1 MGNPIKKYHNKMLKR
16 AEINDIPMIQSLAR
30 TSWKKAYAEI
40 LSSEQLEYMLETMY
54 SEAELLRQINLPD
67 YFYYLIQIDKKSV
80 GFLGF
85 EQHYEP
91 DTTKLHRLYLLEEW
105 KGKGLGKLAIDFLKK
120 ESRDAGNR
128 RIILNV
134 NKDNLARK
142 MYEKQGFKVFDEGVF
157 DIGNGYVMD
166 DYLMEFCV

>member
-1 MGNPIKKYHNKMLKR
+1 MLKC

-30 TSWKKAYAEI
+30 ASWEKAYAEI
-40 LSSEQLEYMLETMY
+40 LSAEQLEYMLGTMY
-54 SEAELLRQINLPD
+54 SEAELLRQMKLPD
-67 YFYYLIQIDKKSV
+67 YFYYLIQIDEKPV

-105 KGKGLGKLAIDFLKK
+105 KGKGLGKSTIDFLKK
-120 ESRDAGNR
+120 ESRNAGNR

-134 NKDNLARK
+134 NKHNPARK
-142 MYEKQGFKVFDEGVF
+142 MYEKQGFKVFNEGVF

-166 DYLMEFCV
+166 DYLMEFCW